1 MVSKEAKGMFK
12 NQTAINHKKF
22 QIQNWC
28 PNSRKEIR
36 NNFEMGHTI

>member
-12 NQTAINHKKF
+12 NQTAIKF

-28 PNSRKEIR
+28 PNGRKEIR